1 MVSHVKAEMSGCKKK
16 SFRNIELKLL
26 SFMIIFKS
34 FVKKLLQKNDNFL
47 HINVR
52 VTYNIFN
59 FMMHITL
66 LVSSL
71 NVRMSAKQEISRK

>member
-1 MVSHVKAEMSGCKKK
+1 
-16 SFRNIELKLL
+16 
-26 SFMIIFKS
+26 MIIFKS
-34 FVKKLLQKNDNFL
+34 FLKKLLQKNDNFL